1 MMSAIADAIAR
12 RPELSL
18 AVVIATLVVVRVATL
33 VLTPLNLGPDEAQYW
48 SWSLYPS
55 FGYFSKPPLIAWL
68 IGASTALCGHAEY
81 CIRLPSPLIH
91 GATALALFMAAR
103 RLFDAQVGLWSAV
116 AYLLLPGTSLS
127 SLLIT
132 TDVPLLLFWSLALW
146 ALAEM
151 QSSRAWKW
159 VMLLGASIGLGLL
172 SKYAMLYFVLG
183 VSIALVASREGRSL
197 LLDARLTMAGVIAL
211 VVLSP
216 NLLWNLSNDLAT
228 VRHTASNAKWGAGD
242 LFNPGHSVEFLAA
255 QAGIIGPVAAAI
267 FVWGLWQLWRNRRV
281 AWPECLLLSLCMPV
295 IAVVTLQAFISR
307 ANANW
312 AAPAV
317 VGICVLVCAW
327 ALRGKWRWPLRANTL
342 VNATIALLVCALAT
356 SPAVVAFVGQEN
368 AVKRLRGWPEAG
380 REIRA
385 KADTAPFTAIVSDD
399 REDMAS
405 LFYYTRERSLPLRM
419 WPTPNPG
426 NQYEAA
432 HALTANV
439 AGRVLLVTRRQD
451 VRAITSAY
459 ERVTPLGTIETRLD
473 PKRTRVF
480 YLYDLHTPVATAS
493 FPEFSIDPSTD

>member
-1 MMSAIADAIAR
+1 MSAIAGAIAK
-12 RPELSL
+12 RPGLALAIVVATL
-18 AVVIATLVVVRVATL
+18 AVVRVTTL

-68 IGASTALCGHAEY
+68 IGASTTFCGHAEY

-91 GATALALFMAAR
+91 GATAFAIFMAAR
-103 RLFDAQVGLWSAV
+103 RLFDSRVALWSAV
-116 AYLLLPGTSLS
+116 TYLLLPGTSLS
-127 SLLIT
+127 SILIT

-151 QSSRAWKW
+151 QSSRAWTW
-159 VMLLGASIGLGLL
+159 VVLLGVSLGLGFL

-183 VSIALVASREGRSL
+183 VSIALVASREGRNL
-197 LLDARLTMAGVIAL
+197 LLDARLAIAGVIAL

-216 NLLWNLSNDLAT
+216 NLLWNLSNGLAT
-228 VRHTASNAKWGAGD
+228 VRHTASNAKWGAGN

-255 QAGIIGPVAAAI
+255 QAGIIGPVAAGI
-267 FVWGLWQLWRNRRV
+267 FIWGLWRLWQNRRV
-281 AWPECLLLSLCMPV
+281 PWPECLLLSLCVPV
-295 IAVVTLQAFISR
+295 IAVVTVQAFISR

-317 VGICVLVCAW
+317 IAICILVCTW
-327 ALRGKWRWPLRANTL
+327 ALRGTWRWPLRANTL
-342 VNATIALLVCALAT
+342 LNAAVALLVCALAT
-356 SPAVVAFVGQEN
+356 SPAVVSAVGQEN

-380 REIRA
+380 RDMLA
-385 KADTAPFTAIVSDD
+385 KAEAAPFTAIVSDD

-405 LFYYTRERSLPLRM
+405 LFYYTRERRIPLRM

-439 AGRVLLVTRRQD
+439 ADRVLLVTRRQD
-451 VRAITSAY
+451 VSAITSAY
-459 ERVTPLGTIETRLD
+459 ESATPLGTIETRLD

-480 YLYDLHTPVATAS
+480 YLYELRTPVAAAS